1 MRENPINSPQ
11 TIVVQDDTGAD
22 IAVDINAATITK
34 GFAYTTNVQGG
45 RTVAGSTNSGGTV
58 GAGDNVYDA
67 VVVARAIG
75 LEEGQFVE
83 SAPTNIPKST
93 APITISLVAAKERN
107 YSDPV

>member
-1 MRENPINSPQ
+1 M
-11 TIVVQDDTGAD
+11 VQDDTGAD

-45 RTVAGSTNSGGTV
+45 RTQAGSTNSGGNV
-58 GAGDNVYDA
+58 GTGDNVYDA